1 MKLKFIFFLEHSFAS
16 LFMISPEASGLN
28 HDDFIVFLFWRK
40 IKKIVGMISV
50 NIQISQ
56 KNPNLFLNWDFG
68 NYLNL
73 GFKPS
78 FFQGLFCCISC
89 S

>member
-56 KNPNLFLNWDFG
+56 KNQLVFIYIIRSTFNAFSIFVADENEI
-68 NYLNL
+68 
-73 GFKPS
+73 S
-78 FFQGLFCCISC
+78 F
-89 S
+89 

>member
-56 KNPNLFLNWDFG
+56 KKSQSISK
-68 NYLNL
+68 L
-73 GFKPS
+73 GFWK
-78 FFQGLFCCISC
+78 LFKFRL
-89 S
+89 